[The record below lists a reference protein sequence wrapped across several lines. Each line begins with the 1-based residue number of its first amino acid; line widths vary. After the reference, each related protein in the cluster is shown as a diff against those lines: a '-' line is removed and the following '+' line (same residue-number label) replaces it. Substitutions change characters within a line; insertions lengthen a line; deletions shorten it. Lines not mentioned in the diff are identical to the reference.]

1 MILWKPCYE
10 LPRTCSWWEGIG
22 GAVTV
27 VHPDGK
33 AKSMTSEEF
42 AVHYVS
48 RRPAPGEI
56 RDELQAREAEIER
69 LRARVAVL
77 ETALRY
83 YADEQFN
90 GYNGNGDCARAALED
105 RPCPR

>member
-22 GAVTV
+22 GHVTV

-56 RDELQAREAEIER
+56 RDELQAREAEVER
-69 LRARVAVL
+69 LRARVEAL

-83 YADEQFN
+83 YAEDNYN
-90 GYNGNGDCARAALED
+90 GYNATGACARAALEN